1 MIIKVTCSC
10 NSTFE
15 LKKDITDPYE
25 VTCPACRKILPASS
39 ARNILSAMS
48 LLDAAESEMA
58 ETPWRFIIS
67 YPD

>member
-25 VTCPACRKILPASS
+25 VTCPACGKILPASS

-58 ETPWRFIIS
+58 
-67 YPD
+67 